1 MAIIPQVLCVCESTY
16 VQCALTTNGAIIK
29 LKLLPAFAERLQRQQ
44 KKISYPQHTHTTIKL
59 KSLRMGL
66 SSKRK
71 PTAKTVKDRQQTTE
85 ELTTIHGVYLMR

>member
-1 MAIIPQVLCVCESTY
+1 

-44 KKISYPQHTHTTIKL
+44 KKISYPQHTTIKL